1 MQDTL
6 KCVIVSHMRPP
17 VFVRDVSP
25 EEETTLGA
33 GLRSSNSFTLRR
45 CQIILASR
53 KGRNARE
60 IGEHLGC
67 SDQTVRTAIKA
78 FNLHGLTALHPGS
91 HVPLHT
97 PHAVVVAP
105 VVRERLNDLLHR
117 SPRDFGHPTSV
128 WSLALVARVAWSEG
142 ITPRQ
147 VSGETIR
154 RALRQSGVS
163 WQRAKRWLT
172 SPDPAYARKK
182 SAGTG

>member
-67 SDQTVRTAIKA
+67 SDQTVRTAI
-78 FNLHGLTALHPGS
+78 TAVDTIIEPVAHHS
-91 HVPLHT
+91 RSAQNT
-97 PHAVVVAP
+97 HA
-105 VVRERLNDLLHR
+105 H
-117 SPRDFGHPTSV
+117 
-128 WSLALVARVAWSEG
+128 LAR
-142 ITPRQ
+142 
-147 VSGETIR
+147 
-154 RALRQSGVS
+154 
-163 WQRAKRWLT
+163 
-172 SPDPAYARKK
+172 
-182 SAGTG
+182 